1 MDRKTRPTICETII
15 SDTWYLLEREI
26 SLDNDV
32 KLMISEG
39 IITENEVTDIM
50 KDNEGEHQ
58 KIVKEILFSIQKQ
71 GSRGMH
77 TLLEILKSN
86 GNTKIFD
93 ALIEASGNK
102 DASKLINFGGFFFYL
117 IYEHILH
124 KADIIFFLEDKK

>member
-15 SDTWYLLEREI
+15 SKAWHLLKREI

-39 IITENEVTDIM
+39 IITENEVTDIK

-58 KIVKEILFSIQKQ
+58 NIVNEILFSIQKQ

-77 TLLEILKSN
+77 PLLEILKSN
-86 GNTKIFD
+86 GNTEIFG
-93 ALIEASGNK
+93 ALIEASVNK
-102 DASKLINFGGFFFYL
+102 DASKLINFVFFS
-117 IYEHILH
+117 I
-124 KADIIFFLEDKK
+124 

>member
-15 SDTWYLLEREI
+15 SKTWHLLKREI

-39 IITENEVTDIM
+39 IITENEVTDIK

-58 KIVKEILFSIQKQ
+58 KIVNEILFSIQKQ

-77 TLLEILKSN
+77 PLLEILKSN
-86 GNTKIFD
+86 GNTEIFD
-93 ALIEASGNK
+93 ALIDASVNK
-102 DASKLINFGGFFFYL
+102 DASKLINFVFFS
-117 IYEHILH
+117 I
-124 KADIIFFLEDKK
+124 

>member
-15 SDTWYLLEREI
+15 SNTWHLLEREI

-39 IITENEVTDIM
+39 IITENEVTNIK

-77 TLLEILKSN
+77 PLLEILKSN
-86 GNTKIFD
+86 GNTKIID
-93 ALIEASGNK
+93 ALIEASDNK
-102 DASKLINFGGFFFYL
+102 DASKIINFVFVFYL

-124 KADIIFFLEDKK
+124 KADIIFSRR

>member
-15 SDTWYLLEREI
+15 SKTWHLLKREI

-39 IITENEVTDIM
+39 IITENEVTDIK

-58 KIVKEILFSIQKQ
+58 KIVNEILFSIQKQ

-77 TLLEILKSN
+77 PLLEILKSN
-86 GNTKIFD
+86 GNTEIFD
-93 ALIEASGNK
+93 ALIDASVNK
-102 DASKLINFGGFFFYL
+102 DASKLINFVFFFYL

-124 KADIIFFLEDKK
+124 KADIIFSRR

>member
-15 SDTWYLLEREI
+15 STTWHLLEREI

-39 IITENEVTDIM
+39 IITENEVTNIK

-77 TLLEILKSN
+77 PLLEILISN
-86 GNTKIFD
+86 GNTKIID

-102 DASKLINFGGFFFYL
+102 DASKIINFVFVFYL

-124 KADIIFFLEDKK
+124 KADIIFSRR

>member
-15 SDTWYLLEREI
+15 SKTWHLLKREI

-39 IITENEVTDIM
+39 IITEDEVTDIK

-58 KIVKEILFSIQKQ
+58 KIVNEILFSIQKQ

-77 TLLEILKSN
+77 PLLEILKSN
-86 GNTKIFD
+86 GNTEIFD
-93 ALIEASGNK
+93 ALIKASVNK
-102 DASKLINFGGFFFYL
+102 DASKLINFGFFS
-117 IYEHILH
+117 I
-124 KADIIFFLEDKK
+124 